1 MLVTQT
7 AFGYI
12 GLGVL
17 AIAIMMGIFTGLNG
31 FLMSS
36 SRLLFLWDVQV
47 LCQQCL
53 VNYIVNTKH
62 HMSQSYSLSR
72 CVVNCTLAGKNC
84 IDLDCRYVIYRVY
97 PWLPTLLH
105 VCLQRNYSVITN
117 KSNTYAPVYKTFA
130 IIGSFVSFIFLALL
144 LVPGSPAA
152 LTAPSYIALL
162 GWLII
167 GLIFFVIR
175 YPRIEKYG

>member
-1 MLVTQT
+1 M
-7 AFGYI
+7 
-12 GLGVL
+12 
-17 AIAIMMGIFTGLNG
+17 
-31 FLMSS
+31 
-36 SRLLFLWDVQV
+36 
-47 LCQQCL
+47 
-53 VNYIVNTKH
+53 
-62 HMSQSYSLSR
+62 
-72 CVVNCTLAGKNC
+72 
-84 IDLDCRYVIYRVY
+84 
-97 PWLPTLLH
+97 PTLLH
-105 VCLQRNYSVITN
+105 VCLQRNYSVIT

-175 YPRIEKYG
+175 YPKLKNMDNDELSRLILNRSENEVDDMIEEPEKKN

>member
-1 MLVTQT
+1 M
-7 AFGYI
+7 
-12 GLGVL
+12 
-17 AIAIMMGIFTGLNG
+17 
-31 FLMSS
+31 
-36 SRLLFLWDVQV
+36 
-47 LCQQCL
+47 
-53 VNYIVNTKH
+53 
-62 HMSQSYSLSR
+62 
-72 CVVNCTLAGKNC
+72 
-84 IDLDCRYVIYRVY
+84 
-97 PWLPTLLH
+97 PTLLH
-105 VCLQRNYSVITN
+105 VCLLRNYSVITN

-175 YPRIEKYG
+175 YPKLKNMDNDELSRLILNRSENEVDDMIEEPEKKKLNNKRIAQYTFLI